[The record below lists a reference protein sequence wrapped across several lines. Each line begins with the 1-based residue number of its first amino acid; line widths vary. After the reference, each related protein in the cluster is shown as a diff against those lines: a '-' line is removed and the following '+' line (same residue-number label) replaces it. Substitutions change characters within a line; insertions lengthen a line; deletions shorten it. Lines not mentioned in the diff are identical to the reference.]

1 MQALPHLVPPTLLQ
15 ANADPRLCWRL
26 LDTHRHIWVSL
37 LWGHCSFLL
46 GPGAHKILSVPS
58 NCLFPQFCGSS
69 VIKSHWLSKS
79 HSLGVPS
86 PFARSP
92 GWGICCGPFFG
103 IIVLQIVGCLLN
115 GSIEALKVTSSKRLC
130 HMPCLLGLLKPE
142 PLSRGRPLLSPASAG
157 DTQRQVWLSLFWGS
171 LLLSLGPG
179 MHKLVCAL

>member
-1 MQALPHLVPPTLLQ
+1 MGPRTFATVPELLWYNCSSVCGSSAWQLCGGAIGDLLPEDLCHTWCLPGLQPEPLSLWQAT
-15 ANADPRLCWRL
+15 ADPCLCRRHSS
-26 LDTHRHIWVSL
+26 THRQVWLSL

-92 GWGICCGPFFG
+92 GWGICCGP
-103 IIVLQIVGCLLN
+103 
-115 GSIEALKVTSSKRLC
+115 
-130 HMPCLLGLLKPE
+130 
-142 PLSRGRPLLSPASAG
+142 
-157 DTQRQVWLSLFWGS
+157 
-171 LLLSLGPG
+171 
-179 MHKLVCAL
+179 